1 MGHPS
6 NSRKTLS
13 TCGLHAG
20 ALIGSDNDG
29 GNHWQQGAG
38 LTRPFQAVGCSDAF
52 NAPQSVAPLGSGSC
66 RFHLLV
72 VTERSDDYSYGMV
85 SARDKATIVI
95 LARRYGAATVW
106 LFGSSTNR
114 HKRGRDLDL
123 AVEGVAPARFFQ
135 FVGDLMLA
143 LSKPVDVVALEG
155 QSKLGALIRRDGIPV
170 YGQSAREA

>member
-1 MGHPS
+1 MASVQFQEEFIILGS
-6 NSRKTLS
+6 
-13 TCGLHAG
+13 HAG
-20 ALIGSDNDG
+20 ALAGSDKDG
-29 GNHWQQGAG
+29 GDHKTAAG
-38 LTRPFQAVGCSDAF
+38 CRSNAAFSSVGCSDAF
-52 NAPQSVAPLGSGSC
+52 DTPQSVAPFCSGSC
-66 RFHLLV
+66 RFHLLI
-72 VTERSDDYSYGMV
+72 VTEGSDEYSYAVV
-85 SARDKATIVI
+85 SDRDKATIVI

-143 LSKPVDVVALEG
+143 LSKPVDVVALHG

-170 YGQSAREA
+170 YGQPAREA